1 MNASLI
7 CALFAF
13 HENNSE
19 LEKEVMTY
27 VKPQSLPYVNE
38 QLNTLQR
45 EYIVSKA
52 KQNKS
57 R

>member
-1 MNASLI
+1 
-7 CALFAF
+7 
-13 HENNSE
+13 
-19 LEKEVMTY
+19 MTY